1 MFRKALAMLI
11 ASTTLV
17 AVSPVYSQMS
27 GGGSAPPNSGQ
38 DPNYDD
44 MRADMDATKSPG
56 TANEFATG
64 AGLVKQQQF
73 AAAIPHLEA
82 ALAKAPHNV
91 TLFIYLG
98 FAHRM
103 VGGTA
108 VGAAQTGEY
117 KKALD
122 YYQQGLAIDADNKL
136 LHEYLGKLDLL
147 MHEYGSAAD
156 QMKTLATL
164 CPSDCAE
171 RTALAEAIQANPPPP
186 SPVAAPPGQMH

>member
-1 MFRKALAMLI
+1 MRGRALLI
-11 ASTTLV
+11 LV
-17 AVSPVYSQMS
+17 TALVVGTPALSQMS
-27 GGGSAPPNSGQ
+27 GSGVPPNSGQ

-44 MRADMDATKSPG
+44 MRADMDAKKNTE
-56 TANEFATG
+56 TANEFVTG

-82 ALAKAPHNV
+82 AFAKNPRNV
-91 TLFIYLG
+91 TLLIYLG
-98 FAHRM
+98 FSHRM
-103 VGGTA
+103 VGGA
-108 VGAAQTGEY
+108 SAGVAQAAEF

-147 MHEYGSAAD
+147 MREYGSAAD
-156 QMKTLATL
+156 ELKTLQTL

-171 RTALAEAIQANPPPP
+171 RTALAQAIQANPPPP
-186 SPVAAPPGQMH
+186 SPVTTAPPGQIH

>member
-1 MFRKALAMLI
+1 MRRRAQLI
-11 ASTTLV
+11 IIAALV
-17 AVSPVYSQMS
+17 AGTPALSQMS
-27 GGGSAPPNSGQ
+27 GTGVPPNSGQ

-44 MRADMDATKSPG
+44 MRADMDAKKSPE

-82 ALAKAPHNV
+82 ALAKNPHNV
-91 TLFIYLG
+91 TLLIYLG

-103 VGGTA
+103 EGGSSTGD
-108 VGAAQTGEY
+108 VQAAEFR
-117 KKALD
+117 KALG
-122 YYQQGLAIDADNKL
+122 YYQQGLAIDEDNKL

-147 MHEYGSAAD
+147 MRQYSLAASE
-156 QMKTLATL
+156 MKTLETI

-171 RTALAEAIQANPPPP
+171 RTALAQAIAANPPSPP
-186 SPVAAPPGQMH
+186 AATAAPPQPH